1 MPAKLTQHVTDL
13 QLPYERFLNFGPE
26 NLTEAELLAVILR
39 TGTKD
44 TSALELA
51 EKVIRLTN
59 SKSKLIFKP
68 LPHDDPK
75 QRQPDI
81 TLAKEKLGWEPTI
94 ELEEG
99 LQYIIEYFK
108 EYRS

>member
-1 MPAKLTQHVTDL
+1 MVRMMNTEDD
-13 QLPYERFLNFGPE
+13 FIGPV
-26 NLTEAELLAVILR
+26 NLGNPNEFSI
-39 TGTKD
+39 
-44 TSALELA
+44 LELA

-81 TLAKEKLGWEPTI
+81 TLAKEK
-94 ELEEG
+94 
-99 LQYIIEYFK
+99 
-108 EYRS
+108 